1 VSLSRLE
8 PAVPRRA
15 LQCGGVCLHGI
26 DPAHPRHSLHFKM
39 QYGQPLGHSPGGPAL
54 PRFDHRPLRML
65 FTGAQSQAVGP
76 GQRRQCTRLESLV
89 LRYSHRKKRVGL
101 SASKWCR
108 ATSRASYTCGTSC
121 TLPCQARMALPL
133 VRNLDS
139 IRNRKSLNLD
149 RSRSMVDRSLSAS
162 W

>member
-1 VSLSRLE
+1 MSLSRLE
-8 PAVPRRA
+8 LEVPRRA

-26 DPAHPRHSLHFKM
+26 DPVHPRHSLHFET
-39 QYGQPLGHSPGGPAL
+39 QYGQPLSPGGPAL
-54 PRFDHRPLRML
+54 PRFDHPPLRML
-65 FTGAQSQAVGP
+65 FAGAQSQAVGP
-76 GQRRQCTRLESLV
+76 GHRRQCTRLESLV

-101 SASKWCR
+101 SPSKWCR

-121 TLPCQARMALPL
+121 TLPCKARKALPL

-139 IRNRKSLNLD
+139 IRSRKSLNLD
-149 RSRSMVDRSLSAS
+149 RSRSMVDRRLSAL